1 MDEAKSKRDILVEA
15 ILEKTNKYTR
25 VQIEDILDLKEKQI
39 LNLVLS
45 QTNLETE
52 CAKKMLEDNDYNSIK
67 VIKMHFGIVD
77 KKPEQTV
84 NINQQVYK
92 EIRHFMDTA
101 AKKYR
106 YTKEIEKRRED
117 FLEFLKEREIKE
129 QENKEQENKEQEN
142 AILTTITE
150 EIDE

>member
-1 MDEAKSKRDILVEA
+1 MDESKSKRDILIEA
-15 ILEKTNKYTR
+15 ILEKTNKYTKD
-25 VQIEDILDLKEKQI
+25 QIEKILDIKEKQI

-45 QTNLETE
+45 QTNMEAGE
-52 CAKKMLEDNDYNSIK
+52 AKKMLEENDYNSIK
-67 VIKMHFGIVD
+67 VIKMHFGIVE
-77 KKPEQTV
+77 KTPEQNV

-92 EIRHFMDTA
+92 EIRQFMDTA

-117 FLEFLKEREIKE
+117 ILEFLREKEM
-129 QENKEQENKEQEN
+129 QEQENKEQEN

>member
-1 MDEAKSKRDILVEA
+1 MDESKSKRDILIEA
-15 ILEKTNKYTR
+15 ILEKTNKYTKD
-25 VQIEDILDLKEKQI
+25 QIEKILDIKEKQI
-39 LNLVLS
+39 INLVLS
-45 QTNLETE
+45 QTNMDSEEAT
-52 CAKKMLEDNDYNSIK
+52 KMLEENDYNSIK
-67 VIKMHFGIVD
+67 VIKMHFGIVE
-77 KKPEQTV
+77 KTPEQNV

-92 EIRHFMDTA
+92 EIRQFMDTA

-117 FLEFLKEREIKE
+117 FLEFLREKEM
-129 QENKEQENKEQEN
+129 QEQEN